1 LLKADARRSSFGG
14 PFMPPVS
21 QGNRA
26 ALVTWSVITGILFV
40 VGTIFAI
47 YFYVDSTKATQA
59 KEDVIKRY
67 KDLAP
72 EAVLT
77 SPQVADLKAMRGAE
91 NNGLAGVT
99 TSTPVFEVL
108 LAQRD
113 GLAQLVAGPTARDTS
128 AGTALPAAKAALEKA
143 AAVGKDAG
151 INLPANDNLAQ
162 AVNALSDGLKVANQK
177 NNDLQTQNTESK
189 KQQADL
195 VKQFDAA
202 RAEMNKN
209 LEAVRTQQQ
218 ETLKSYT
225 TYTTSKDASVEEI
238 QKNAAVER
246 TAAQEAANKAQVALA
261 ENQRAIEKLTLERD
275 RLRDKLGE
283 NRINTI
289 DPVVRN
295 ADGKVLRIPAKDT
308 VYIDLGSVNS
318 ITPGLTFEIYD
329 KGEGIPK
336 AGDPAT
342 DENLPKGKASIEV
355 TRVGTNSSEC
365 HVVRQTPGTQI
376 TEGDL
381 IANLVYDPNTKYTF
395 MVYGD
400 FDLDQNKIA
409 TPQETEVVKRL
420 ITQWGGKL
428 SDQVNV
434 DTDFVVLGKEPVL
447 PSFSKEDLQDP
458 FNAKKLADAQTALD
472 QYMNVKKQA
481 VDLHIPVLNQNRF
494 LYLIGYYAQAKR

>member
-1 LLKADARRSSFGG
+1 
-14 PFMPPVS
+14 MPPVS

-26 ALVTWSVITGILFV
+26 ALVSWSVITGILFV

-47 YFYVDSTKATQA
+47 YFYVDSTKSAQI
-59 KEDVIKRY
+59 KDDVVKRY

-72 EAVLT
+72 ETDLT
-77 SPQVADLKAMRGAE
+77 SPQVADLKAVRGAE
-91 NNGLAGVT
+91 ANSPGAVPGVSS
-99 TSTPVFEVL
+99 STPVFQVL

-113 GLAQLVAGPTARDTS
+113 ALAQLVAGPTARDTA
-128 AGTALPAAKAALEKA
+128 AGTAAPAARAALEKA

-151 INLPANDNLAQ
+151 INLPASDNLAQ
-162 AVNALSDGLKVANQK
+162 AVSALSDGLRVANQK
-177 NNDLQTQNTESK
+177 NKDLQTQVAESK
-189 KQQADL
+189 QQQTEM
-195 VKQFDAA
+195 VKQFDAD
-202 RAEMNKN
+202 RAKMNQG
-209 LEAVRTQQQ
+209 LDAVRAQQQ
-218 ETLKSYT
+218 ETLASYK
-225 TYTTSKDASVEEI
+225 TYTGQKDASVEEI
-238 QKNAAVER
+238 QKAVAAER
-246 TAAQEAANKAQVALA
+246 AAAQEAANKQQVLLA
-261 ENQRAIEKLTLERD
+261 ERQRTIEKMTMDLD
-275 RLRDKLGE
+275 RLRLKLEG
-283 NRINTI
+283 NRVNTI

-318 ITPGLTFEIYD
+318 ITPGLTFEVYD

-336 AGDPAT
+336 AGDPST

-365 HVVRQTPGTQI
+365 HVVRQTLGTQI

-395 MVYGD
+395 MIYGD
-400 FDLDQNKIA
+400 FDLDQNKVA
-409 TPQETEVVKRL
+409 TPNETEVVKRL
-420 ITQWGGKL
+420 VTQWGGKL

-472 QYMNVKKQA
+472 AYMGVKKQA
-481 VDLHIPVLNQNRF
+481 ADLHIPILNQNRF